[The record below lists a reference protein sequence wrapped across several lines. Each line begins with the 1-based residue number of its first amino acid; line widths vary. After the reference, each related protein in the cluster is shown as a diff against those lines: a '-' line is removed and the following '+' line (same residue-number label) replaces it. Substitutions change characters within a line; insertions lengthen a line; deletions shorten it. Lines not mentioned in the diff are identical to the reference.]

1 MARIRWARE
10 GGHMRKVDGDALAR
24 TTMCPREFS
33 CLENDS
39 RCMCPAAGTTPGGVL
54 LEKVNC
60 QDCPYLVPGGG
71 SDLCT
76 CPTRVKLQE
85 KYGV

>member
-1 MARIRWARE
+1 
-10 GGHMRKVDGDALAR
+10 MRQVDGDVLGR

-39 RCMCPAAGTTPGGVL
+39 RCTCPAAGTTLGGVL
-54 LEKVNC
+54 LEKANC
-60 QDCPYLVPGGG
+60 QGCPYLVKGGG
-71 SDLCT
+71 SDLCA